1 MDFDDCLNYDDAEVL
16 KLAVQNLG
24 KAKENIEI
32 VELCIE
38 KADKYGFLD
47 NSSFGNNRFNNVA
60 FHVDSAK
67 HLIKFTQLIR
77 GIKTG
82 NYIAIYCSVCGS
94 RVVDV
99 CFTNGFINQSC
110 VNCGHIWDFPL

>member
-1 MDFDDCLNYDDAEVL
+1 MDFDDWLDYDDAEVL

-24 KAKENIEI
+24 KAKEHIEI
-32 VELCIE
+32 AELCIE

-47 NSSFGNNRFNNVA
+47 SSFGINRFNNIA
-60 FHVDSAK
+60 LHVDIAK

-77 GIKTG
+77 GIKRG
-82 NYIAIYCSVCGS
+82 CYISIHCPVCGS

-99 CFTNGFINQSC
+99 SFTNGFINQSC
-110 VNCGHIWDFPL
+110 VNCGHVWDFPL